1 MKKMILFFA
10 VPITIF
16 TIGCTKTSVSEIDIS
31 ETTSIV
37 DVATSAAAQD
47 GDVIIIEYCASYN
60 GIRVCNTAQCT
71 VTTTND
77 CAAETT
83 KPTIENLRPIVKP
96 TGTNIHEDP
105 LVRNLFG
112 QLFTKIRVSQV
123 VNTQKN
129 TVSLIYRSISP
140 STSGAVLLV
149 REASYVG
156 GNKFVSN
163 PLQTTSTLS
172 VSMLQTTLSNPTL
185 SNLTKTIGEMYK
197 PLKFTF
203 TYDKLWF

>member
-10 VPITIF
+10 VTLSIF
-16 TIGCTKTSVSEIDIS
+16 TFGCTKTSVSETDILETAS
-31 ETTSIV
+31 FADATTSS
-37 DVATSAAAQD
+37 SAQN
-47 GDVIIIEYCASYN
+47 GEMVTLEYCATYN
-60 GIRVCNTAQCT
+60 GTTVCNTTQCT
-71 VTTTND
+71 ITTTND

-83 KPTIENLRPIVKP
+83 KPTVENLRPIVKP
-96 TGTNIHEDP
+96 TGTNIHDDP

-112 QLFTKIRVSQV
+112 QLFTKIRVSQLI
-123 VNTQKN
+123 NTQKN
-129 TVSLIYRSISP
+129 TISLVYRSISP

-163 PLQTTSTLS
+163 PLQTTSSLS
-172 VSMLQTTLSNPTL
+172 VNMLQTTINNPTL
-185 SNLTKTIGEMYK
+185 SNLINTIAQMYK

>member
-1 MKKMILFFA
+1 MKKMILFFSVA
-10 VPITIF
+10 VFVFATS
-16 TIGCTKTSVSEIDIS
+16 CTKTAVDSAVVT
-31 ETTSIV
+31 ETKTMADAPTSNV
-37 DVATSAAAQD
+37 LAA
-47 GDVIIIEYCASYN
+47 GTKVTMEYCATYN
-60 GIRVCNTAQCT
+60 GTTVCNAVQCT

-77 CAAETT
+77 CTAELE
-83 KPTIENLRPIVKP
+83 KPTVANLRPIVKP

-105 LVRNLFG
+105 LAVSLFN
-112 QLFTKIRVSQV
+112 QLFNKIRISQV

-129 TVSLIYRSISP
+129 TVSLLFRSISP
-140 STSGAVLLV
+140 STSGALLLT
-149 REASYVG
+149 REATYVG
-156 GNKFVSN
+156 SNTFVSN

-185 SNLTKTIGEMYK
+185 SNLTNTIGQMYK